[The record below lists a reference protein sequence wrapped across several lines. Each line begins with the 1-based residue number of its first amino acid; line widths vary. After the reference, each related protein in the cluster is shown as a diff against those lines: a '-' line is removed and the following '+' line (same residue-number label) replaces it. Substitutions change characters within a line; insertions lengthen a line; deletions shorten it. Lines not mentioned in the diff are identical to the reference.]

1 MKNLY
6 IKPVTRVVA
15 LTNDIVLQ
23 GLSTEGFETSD
34 FNAKRNN
41 NFSSWDYDFDEEEE
55 SESNFL
61 LKLGEGC
68 RDAILA
74 FRFIGCIV

>member
-15 LTNDIVLQ
+15 LTNNSVLQ

-34 FNAKRNN
+34 FNAKKNN
-41 NFSSWDYDFDEEEE
+41 DFSSWDYDFDEEDN
-55 SESNFL
+55 SESNFSSKSL
-61 LKLGEGC
+61 W
-68 RDAILA
+68 D
-74 FRFIGCIV
+74 

>member
-15 LTNDIVLQ
+15 LTNDSVLQ
-23 GLSTEGFETSD
+23 TQSKEGFEASV

-41 NFSSWDYDFDEEEE
+41 DFSSWDYDFDEEDN
-55 SESNFL
+55 SESNSSSKSL
-61 LKLGEGC
+61 W
-68 RDAILA
+68 D
-74 FRFIGCIV
+74 

>member
-15 LTNDIVLQ
+15 LTNDSVLQ

-55 SESNFL
+55 SESNFNSKSL
-61 LKLGEGC
+61 W
-68 RDAILA
+68 D
-74 FRFIGCIV
+74 

>member
-15 LTNDIVLQ
+15 LTNDSVLQ

-34 FNAKRNN
+34 FNAKKNN
-41 NFSSWDYDFDEEEE
+41 DFSSWDYDFDEEDN
-55 SESNFL
+55 SESNSSSKSL
-61 LKLGEGC
+61 W
-68 RDAILA
+68 D
-74 FRFIGCIV
+74 